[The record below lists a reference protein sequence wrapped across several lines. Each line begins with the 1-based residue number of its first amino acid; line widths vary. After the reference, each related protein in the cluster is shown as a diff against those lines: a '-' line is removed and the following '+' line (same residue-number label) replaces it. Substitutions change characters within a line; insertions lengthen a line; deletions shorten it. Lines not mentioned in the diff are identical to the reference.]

1 MNYIILVSFENDA
14 YQISLSVFPI
24 YFAMFNIHGPRYF
37 SCVDLASGY
46 WQVELQEEHKEKTA
60 FSTPYRLY

>member
-1 MNYIILVSFENDA
+1 LCVDFRKVNEITKKDA
-14 YQISLSVFPI
+14 YAIPRIDDTPDTL
-24 YFAMFNIHGPRYF
+24 HGPRYF

-46 WQVELQEEHKEKTA
+46 WQVELQEEDKEKTA